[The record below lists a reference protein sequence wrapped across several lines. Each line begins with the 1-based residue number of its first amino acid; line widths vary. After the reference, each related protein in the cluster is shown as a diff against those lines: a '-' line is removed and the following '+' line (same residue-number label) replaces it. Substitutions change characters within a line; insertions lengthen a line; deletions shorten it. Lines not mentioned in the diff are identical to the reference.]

1 MIDATAEQLSSLSEG
16 SIDLLGKL
24 QSPVEIDAFISPSE
38 SMPEQYVQTRINL
51 LTALREIDRETKL
64 VSVNVHVITP
74 EDNASATAEKY
85 GVENQNGVTPPLFVM
100 EGGRMVPWQKDLYMG
115 VVCKGDN
122 GQQTIPFL
130 YKGLPVEYEIVRTI
144 NAVSGSQ
151 KKRPSVYLPP
161 MHRSWELPAWGL
173 WASTS
178 EVAHRHGNSS
188 MN

>member
-1 MIDATAEQLSSLSEG
+1 M
-16 SIDLLGKL
+16 
-24 QSPVEIDAFISPSE
+24 EIDAFISPSD

-64 VSVNVHVITP
+64 VSVNIHVITP

-151 KKRPSVYLPP
+151 KKRPLVFLPL
-161 MHRSWELPAWGL
+161 MHRFGNRRYGYHGIQSWRWHPSLGIF
-173 WASTS
+173 
-178 EVAHRHGNSS
+178 
-188 MN
+188 